1 LPLPINNLIK
11 ATSLD
16 GIKQSA
22 DLLKEEN
29 IKEKD
34 PLMIVENG
42 GGNLLTESK
51 ATETVELKTHLKERE
66 KVKRRKKGKYFLNTV
81 FILIDSQ
88 WFYFSTLQFCVVI
101 LETVVQIETCF
112 Y

>member
-1 LPLPINNLIK
+1 MT

-29 IKEKD
+29 LKEKD

-42 GGNLLTESK
+42 GGNLLPESK

-66 KVKRRKKGKYFLNTV
+66 KVKRRKKIFFLNIYRKSSNRSTP
-81 FILIDSQ
+81 SNR
-88 WFYFSTLQFCVVI
+88 STLPNISTLC
-101 LETVVQIETCF
+101 ERIEK
-112 Y
+112 